1 MAVCKVSTSV
11 VVNKEGVPE
20 REGINDLRM
29 GTVDKTLACE
39 TCKCNFTDCPG
50 HPGYIELAKPMYHVG
65 FVEVCRKILRCIC
78 FNCSKL
84 LTPKD
89 KKYKEIMKVKSN
101 KKRQA
106 LMFNLCKSVKVCK
119 INPKEHVNKY
129 FIYFKRMMTLPK
141 MRQIL
146 SNQLSMM
153 AVDMFNPCI
162 KKIKMIP

>member
-1 MAVCKVSTSV
+1 MAVCKVENPTV
-11 VVNKEGVPE
+11 VDMEGTPLKG
-20 REGINDLRM
+20 GINDLRM

-39 TCKCNFTDCPG
+39 TCKSNFTDCPG

-84 LTPKD
+84 LAPKD

-119 INPKEHVNKY
+119 MNPKENVSE
-129 FIYFKRMMTLPK
+129 
-141 MRQIL
+141 IL
-146 SNQLSMM
+146 
-153 AVDMFNPCI
+153 I
-162 KKIKMIP
+162 IIE